1 MLRKTIGLIILL
13 AIMLN
18 HAVVAC
24 DAMVV
29 HLPDHTHSYTSLTDT
44 HTDSKL
50 SNTNHSDNSHS
61 DDTDQHSPH
70 AHVSCHIAFLHG
82 VELLNFSS
90 AAITGTNRSCQTISY
105 SPPVP
110 PPNV

>member
-13 AIMLN
+13 LIMLN

-29 HLPDHTHSYTSLTDT
+29 HMPDHAHAYTSLTDT
-44 HTDSKL
+44 HPNDIQ
-50 SNTNHSDNSHS
+50 NNEHSSTS
-61 DDTDQHSPH
+61 DAEQHSAH
-70 AHVSCHIAFLHG
+70 AHVSCHIAFFHG
-82 VELLNFSS
+82 VELLNFNSS
-90 AAITGTNRSCQTISY
+90 AISCANPSCQTISY